1 MRSFGLT
8 NLHRR
13 ALAKFVEVVHPREEK
28 TEVWCLGVPV
38 CNQKSWENC
47 MPKSM
52 LGSFEGGSIGQ
63 DMAKMDKL
71 LKGAANPSQ
80 AILSCTQWPRCRKAY
95 PFIQPFMAW
104 AKRQGRCYTT
114 SSPNLRP
121 SWKHVPPCATQIWNQ
136 LLGTLAEGQARDW
149 RSTSLS
155 WTDLLFFH
163 YNIAIV

>member
-136 LLGTLAEGQARDW
+136 LLGTLAEGQARHW